1 MKLKSLAILVLS
13 LILTTSFPINSFGTN
28 GGFQADPKT
37 AYSKYFISA
46 CEGQSWFLNEVER
59 LLNVQEKSINTING
73 KDELLYIKSIGLSG
87 RGITGKIP
95 KAVGELEGLEHLF
108 LSGNK
113 LEGKIPNEIF
123 TLKNLKTID
132 LGGNKFIGDIPL
144 GFSGMKSLETLVLK
158 DNLYKGIIPKKLLL
172 NKKIKVLNLSK
183 NDLEGGIPAEIKN
196 MVSLEYL
203 NLSQNGLGGKLP
215 DFTGLLNLKTLSLWD
230 DQLTGEIDSS
240 IYTLK
245 NLQIFDI
252 ADNGINGKIKEDI
265 GELEELELLNLAGNN
280 ISGTIPSA
288 IEKQIKLKKI
298 DLSGNKLRG
307 VIPDIFYSDALKEID
322 ISNNFLRG
330 KLPESLKQRAAN
342 KAKVKISNN
351 YITGEDAG
359 DLEYNQNNFIDGREE
374 QYQLEGYHERITISS
389 TEKRNLYSQLRN
401 RRYKDGN
408 ISQKILLKPDEYDI
422 EVISGDAS
430 KIEIEVSDDGI
441 YVKAKE
447 KISETDRV
455 IVRIRIR
462 DNDRS
467 LYSSTNFILS
477 TEGTAS
483 GGTAIVPGGK
493 TGEED
498 SKTDKKEKVRHI
510 PYVTGYPDGNFK
522 ADKPISR
529 EETAKMI
536 IAALEIVPKEHRFM
550 SFNDVDRKL
559 WSYKYIE
566 EAKDRGYVKGVGNNI
581 YAPKKDVTRAE
592 LAVILVRIGK
602 MRGLVSKNEDI
613 IFSDIEKGKWYT
625 EDVIA
630 ASKFGLVKGYTD
642 KSFKPN
648 KKVSRAEAVTMI
660 NRMLER
666 DPHEVLEFK
675 NIKSPFKDLKGNYY
689 AYYDILEAGVLHMH

>member
-1 MKLKSLAILVLS
+1 MKLKSFAVLVLS
-13 LILTTSFPINSFGTN
+13 FIITIAFPIKSFGAYEN
-28 GGFQADPKT
+28 FVPDPKT
-37 AYSKYFISA
+37 AYSKYFILA
-46 CEGQSWFLNEVER
+46 CENQSWFLNEVER
-59 LLNVQEKSINTING
+59 LLNVQEKSINTINS
-73 KDELLYIKSIGLSG
+73 KDELTYIKSIGLSG
-87 RGITGKIP
+87 KGITGKIP
-95 KAVGELEGLEHLF
+95 KAVGELKGLEHLF
-108 LSGNK
+108 LSENN

-123 TLKNLKTID
+123 ILENLKTID
-132 LGGNKFIGDIPL
+132 LGGNKFKGEISAEFGK
-144 GFSGMKSLETLVLK
+144 MKSLETLILK
-158 DNLYKGIIPKKLLL
+158 NNLYKGIIPKEILS
-172 NKKIKVLNLSK
+172 NKEIKVLNLSG
-183 NDLEGGIPAEIKN
+183 NNLEGSVPAEIKN
-196 MVSLEYL
+196 MRSLEYL
-203 NLSQNGLGGKLP
+203 NLSQNRLGGKIP
-215 DFTGLLNLKTLSLWD
+215 DLTGLFNLKVLSLWD

-240 IYTLK
+240 IYALK
-245 NLQIFDI
+245 NLQILDI
-252 ADNGINGKIKEDI
+252 ADNGIYGNIKEDI
-265 GELEELELLNLAGNN
+265 GELKELELLNLAGNN
-280 ISGTIPSA
+280 ISGEIPVA
-288 IEKQIKLKKI
+288 IKKQVKLKRM

-307 VIPDIFYSDALKEID
+307 VIPDIFYSDILKEID
-322 ISNNFLRG
+322 LSDNFFRG

-408 ISQKILLKPDEYDI
+408 ISQKILLKPDEYDV

-447 KISETDRV
+447 KISETDKV

-581 YAPKKDVTRAE
+581 YAPKRDVTRAE

-602 MRGLVSKNEDI
+602 MRGLINKNENI
-613 IFSDIEKGKWYT
+613 TFSDVENGKWYT
-625 EDVIA
+625 EDVIT
-630 ASKFGLVKGYTD
+630 ASKLGLIKGYTD
-642 KSFKPN
+642 NSFKPDR
-648 KKVSRAEAVTMI
+648 KVSRAEAVIMI

-666 DPHEVLEFK
+666 NPDEVLEFK
-675 NIKSPFKDLKGNYY
+675 NLKSPFKDLKENYY
-689 AYYDILEAGVLHMH
+689 AYYNILEAGVSHMH

>member
-330 KLPESLKQRAAN
+330 KLPESLKQKGSNEAT
-342 KAKVKISNN
+342 VKFSDN
-351 YITGEDAG
+351 YLTGEDAG
-359 DLEYNQNNFIDGREE
+359 NLKYNQNNFIDGKEE
-374 QYQLEGYHERITISS
+374 QYQLEGYHQHIIISL
-389 TEKRNLYSQLRN
+389 TEKINLYSQLRN
-401 RRYKDGN
+401 MRYKDGN
-408 ISQKILLKPDEYDI
+408 ISQKTILLPDEYDV
-422 EVISGDAS
+422 EVVSGEAS
-430 KIEIEVSDDGI
+430 KIEIDVSNSGI

-447 KISETDRV
+447 KISEGDRV
-455 IVRIRIR
+455 VVRVRIK
-462 DNDRS
+462 DNDGS
-467 LYSSTNFILS
+467 LYSSTNFMLS
-477 TEGTAS
+477 TEGKVS
-483 GGTAIVPGGK
+483 GGISVGTDGK
-493 TGEED
+493 ADKED
-498 SKTDKKEKVRHI
+498 EKKDKKEKVRHN

-522 ADKPISR
+522 AEKPVSR

-536 IAALEIVPKEHRFM
+536 ISALEIVPKEYKFI
-550 SFNDVDRKL
+550 SFNDVDRSL

-566 EAKDRGYVKGVGNNI
+566 ESKDRGYVRGIGNKV
-581 YAPKKDVTRAE
+581 YAPKRDVTRAE
-592 LAVILVRIGK
+592 LASILVRIGK
-602 MRGLVSKNEDI
+602 MRGLINKNENI
-613 IFSDIEKGKWYT
+613 TFSDVENGKWYT
-625 EDVIA
+625 EDVIT
-630 ASKFGLVKGYTD
+630 ASKLGLIKGYTD
-642 KSFKPN
+642 NSFKPDR
-648 KKVSRAEAVTMI
+648 KVSRAEAVIMI

-666 DPHEVLEFK
+666 NPDEVLEFK
-675 NIKSPFKDLKGNYY
+675 NLKSPFKDLKENYY
-689 AYYDILEAGVLHMH
+689 AYYNILEAGVSHMH